1 MESLLTRYTPPYDP
15 RFPVVC
21 FEERPCFLLGNVVE
35 GLAPQ
40 PAAGSKPGQAAKEP
54 YAYSKQGSG
63 CLLAAVEPLTGQRL
77 YQVRG
82 QRTQREYTQFM
93 QQLAAHYP
101 QATKIRLVQDNLNTH
116 LLSPFY
122 DCLPAAMAP
131 QLAARFEVYYTPKG
145 GSWLNQ
151 MELDFS
157 ALARQCLK
165 RRIPTQAQLAYQV
178 HTWSRQRQA
187 QRVPIRWQ
195 FSVTH
200 ARQTLNSQYCKVNK
214 ANKHYAITS

>member
-1 MESLLTRYTPPYDP
+1 MGYRPTQQGVPAPDGIAADALHPAIRSPLSGRVFRGASLFFTRGRRGGVGPT
-15 RFPVVC
+15 
-21 FEERPCFLLGNVVE
+21 
-35 GLAPQ
+35 
-40 PAAGSKPGQAAKEP
+40 AGSKPGQAAKEH
-54 YAYSKQGSG
+54 YAYSKQGSC

-82 QRTQREYTQFM
+82 QRTKRAYTQFM

-116 LLSPFY
+116 ALSTCY

-131 QLAARFEVYYTPKG
+131 QLAARFAVYYPPKG

-165 RRIPTQAQLAYQV
+165 
-178 HTWSRQRQA
+178 
-187 QRVPIRWQ
+187 
-195 FSVTH
+195 
-200 ARQTLNSQYCKVNK
+200 
-214 ANKHYAITS
+214 